1 MVRRMTIVVIAVV
14 TSALLLN
21 VLEVPSTVAYVDES
35 ETDTDQEIRQEN
47 ICSGFAVCINTLK
60 TLSTTPV
67 CHRHAFLFSSCVDIF
82 TNIKKDRIIYIES
95 NYNRR
100 REYL

>member
-1 MVRRMTIVVIAVV
+1 MPLLMVRRMTIVVIAVV

-47 ICSGFAVCINTLK
+47 ICSGLAVCINTAENLIDD
-60 TLSTTPV
+60 
-67 CHRHAFLFSSCVDIF
+67 ALFP
-82 TNIKKDRIIYIES
+82 
-95 NYNRR
+95 
-100 REYL
+100 

>member
-1 MVRRMTIVVIAVV
+1 MPLLMVRRMTIVVIAVV

-35 ETDTDQEIRQEN
+35 ETDTDQEIREEN
-47 ICSGFAVCINTLK
+47 ICRGFAVF
-60 TLSTTPV
+60 LSTTPFFR
-67 CHRHAFLFSSCVDIF
+67 RHVFLFSSCVDIF
-82 TNIKKDRIIYIES
+82 TNIKKDRMIYFES
-95 NYNRR
+95 DYNRR

>member
-21 VLEVPSTVAYVDES
+21 VLEVPSTVASVDES

-47 ICSGFAVCINTLK
+47 ICIGFAVCINTL
-60 TLSTTPV
+60 TLLTTPIF
-67 CHRHAFLFSSCVDIF
+67 HRHAFLFFSRVEIF
-82 TNIKKDRIIYIES
+82 TNIKKDRMIYFKS
-95 NYNRR
+95 DYNRR